1 MSPLIVLYAM
11 LGVGNIGYIGLLN
24 SPASWNSGGGGGGNN
39 GLMNDAQ
46 TIFLMDDAGANFLIQ
61 G

>member
-24 SPASWNSGGGGGGNN
+24 SPASWNGGGGGGATL
-39 GLMNDAQ
+39 LMNDAL
-46 TIFLMDDAGANFLIQ
+46 TIFLTDDAGTNTLIP